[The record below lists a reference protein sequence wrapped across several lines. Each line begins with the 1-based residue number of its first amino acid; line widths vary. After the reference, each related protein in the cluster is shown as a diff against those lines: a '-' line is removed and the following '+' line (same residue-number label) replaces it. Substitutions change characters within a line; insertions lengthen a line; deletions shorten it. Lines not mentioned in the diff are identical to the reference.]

1 VHLLVRDA
9 DLADAGALRPIFRR
23 ASLSNEGD
31 RDNLLAHTQLLEF
44 DATVVERDRVRVAV
58 VNGDVVGFA
67 TTRTVDAHTAEL
79 DDLFV
84 DPDWMRR
91 GVARALMADAI
102 AALHQQG
109 VTRVEVSANVHAVGF
124 YESVGFARDGI
135 VETPFGPTPHMHLEL
150 R

>member
-1 VHLLVRDA
+1 MDLVVRDA
-9 DLADAGALRPIFRR
+9 DLADTSSLGRIRRR

-31 RDNLLAHTQLLEF
+31 RDNLLAHPHLLEF

-58 VNGDVVGFA
+58 VNGGVVGFA
-67 TTRTVDAHTAEL
+67 TTRNVDAHSAEL

-102 AALHQQG
+102 AALRQQG
-109 VTRVEVSANVHAVGF
+109 VTRVEVSANDHAVGF
-124 YESVGFARDGI
+124 YESVGFIAVDI
-135 VETPFGPTPHMHLEL
+135 VETLFGPTPRLHLDL
-150 R
+150 L